1 MAQPTTTRGQGM
13 NAVREALE
21 AGQALT
27 ALDAYHRFGVQ
38 HLAST
43 IWALKQKGMAINSQR
58 IEVLNRAGESCYVA
72 LYSLDPHT
80 LPANA
85 VAEA

>member
-1 MAQPTTTRGQGM
+1 MAQATTKRGRGM
-13 NAVREALE
+13 KAVREALE

-43 IWALKQKGMAINSQR
+43 IWALKQKGMAINSLR
-58 IEVLNRAGESCYVA
+58 IEVLNRAGDTCRVA
-72 LYSLDPHT
+72 LYSLHPDSVT
-80 LPANA
+80 R
-85 VAEA
+85 